1 MRPGGGHGNRPPRK
15 YKRRSKNAEPPRYV
29 VPKDSITAIR
39 NPIENV
45 SNLSLLLQKYAP
57 FVREKGAY
65 KATVSMLKR
74 LNFKPSLENVIEDYA
89 VYLDTYLRVVAK
101 AGRTFVL
108 ETRSRLV
115 AGLGDE
121 SVYETSIRLLRNYGV
136 PYIPGSA
143 LKGVTKA
150 WAVEMMTE
158 LLGGADG
165 FKGDSFE
172 RAKEVQ
178 GLLNAGETEKFP
190 EAVGLINPSRHL
202 VEFLNALGVEAKPG
216 SVVNAR
222 ELAERL
228 VRIFGTTTE
237 GGSAVFFDALP
248 SPVKAPTD
256 REKLI
261 SQLRGKLKDAIEF
274 DIMNPHYGPYYQK
287 GEAPGDW
294 HSPVPVLFLTV
305 RKGVPF
311 VFAVGGDERG
321 VAEKLLR
328 LALRHHGVGAKTSLG
343 YGRFH

>member
-1 MRPGGGHGNRPPRK
+1 MHGGGRGKHP
-15 YKRRSKNAEPPRYV
+15 KRHRGKPKKSREPPRYV
-29 VPKDSITAIR
+29 VPKDSITTIG
-39 NPIENV
+39 NPIGTV

-74 LNFKPSLENVIEDYA
+74 LNFKPSLENVIENYA
-89 VYLDTYLRVVAK
+89 VYLGTYLRVVAK
-101 AGRTFVL
+101 AGKTFVL
-108 ETRSRLV
+108 ETKSRLV
-115 AGLGDE
+115 VGLGDE

-165 FKGDSFE
+165 FKGDFFE

-178 GLLNAGETEKFP
+178 GLLNAGEIKKFP
-190 EAVGLINPSRHL
+190 ELVELINPSRHL
-202 VEFLNALGVEAKPG
+202 VEFLNALGVGAKPG

-237 GGSAVFFDALP
+237 GGSAIFFDALP
-248 SPVKAPTD
+248 SPVKAPLEM
-256 REKLI
+256 EKLI
-261 SQLRGKLKDAIEF
+261 PQLRAKLRDAIEF

-343 YGRFH
+343 YGRFY